1 MTREREQVL
10 ELSSCLDLRPMC
22 RVPLLALHLLELMH
36 PLLRQPSALVD
47 AAHDAEV
54 EDANGPQNEAD
65 GLRCVDERVEREHES
80 KHERHDVSNHCRLTI
95 KCHVK
100 YYL

>member
-10 ELSSCLDLRPMC
+10 ELRAVLF
-22 RVPLLALHLLELMH
+22 ALHLLDHMH

-47 AAHDAEV
+47 AEV
-54 EDANGPQNEAD
+54 EDANGPHNEAD
-65 GLRCVDERVEREHES
+65 GRRCVDERVEREHES
-80 KHERHDVSNHCRLTI
+80 KHERHDERHHCRLTI

-100 YYL
+100 YYS